1 MKDLRSSVQF
11 KDNFQSKE
19 IQMNTTTQTRTI
31 DLTNLKVESK
41 TDKVTAANVQD
52 VLRKYMLVDGF
63 DITVDLNKS
72 KGSYIH
78 DAKSGKK
85 YLDFFTYVASHPLGM
100 NHPKLDNEEFIS
112 EIGKIAVNKPSLSDI
127 YTEVQ
132 AKFVSEFFRIAVPS
146 YFKYSFFIEGGALAV
161 ENALKTA
168 FDWKVRKNF
177 ARGAKEEKGH
187 QVIHFRQ
194 AFHGRS
200 GYTLSLTNTDPTKI
214 LYFPKFNWPRID
226 NPKVTFPLNEENLSA
241 VMKAEDEAVEQIKTA
256 LMKNKDDIACLILE
270 PVQGEGGDN
279 HFRKEF
285 FIRLRQLCDE
295 NEMLMILDEV
305 QTGIAMTG
313 KMWAHMHYVQP
324 DIISFGKKTQVCGI
338 LSTDRVD
345 DIEENVFRKAS
356 RINSTW
362 GGNMVDMK
370 RFTKILEI
378 IEEENLVDNCEKA
391 GSYLQD
397 KINQLTA
404 KFPDKLSNG
413 RGIGLF
419 CAFDCKDTDMRNKVT
434 SESLRNGLLILGSG
448 DRSIRFR
455 PPINIT
461 PEEIDEG
468 TEILDKVISAL

>member
-1 MKDLRSSVQF
+1 M
-11 KDNFQSKE
+11 
-19 IQMNTTTQTRTI
+19 TTATKTRTV
-31 DLTNLKVESK
+31 DLAKLKVEERSELINA
-41 TDKVTAANVQD
+41 VNVQD

-63 DITVDLNKS
+63 DVTVDLHKS
-72 KGSYIH
+72 RGSYIH
-78 DAKSGKK
+78 DAKSGKS

-100 NHPKLDNEEFIS
+100 NHPALDNDEFIS

-132 AKFVSEFFRIAVPS
+132 AKFVSEFFRIAVPP

-177 ARGAKEEKGH
+177 EKGYKEEKGH
-187 QVIHFRQ
+187 QVIHFKE

-226 NPKVTFPLNEENLSA
+226 NPKVTYPLNEENLAA
-241 VMKAEDEAVEQIKTA
+241 VIKAEDAAVAQIKDA

-270 PVQGEGGDN
+270 PIQGEGGDN

-285 FIRLRQLCDE
+285 FLKLRELCDE

-338 LSTDRVD
+338 LSTGRVD
-345 DIEENVFRKAS
+345 EVEENVFRKAS

-378 IEEENLVDNCEKA
+378 IESENLVENCDVH
-391 GSYLQD
+391 GRYLQE
-397 KINQLTA
+397 KINALA
-404 KFPDKLSNG
+404 EKYPEKLSNG
-413 RGIGLF
+413 RGLGLF
-419 CAFDCKDTDMRNKVT
+419 CAFDCKDTEMRNKVT
-434 SESLRNGLLILGSG
+434 SEAMKNGLLILGSG
-448 DRSIRFR
+448 NRSVRFR
-455 PPINIT
+455 PPINISKS
-461 PEEIDEG
+461 EIDEG
-468 TEILDKVISAL
+468 MGILDKVISAI

>member
-1 MKDLRSSVQF
+1 MTTITETKTSTLSGIG
-11 KDNFQSKE
+11 
-19 IQMNTTTQTRTI
+19 IQ
-31 DLTNLKVESK
+31 ESNDVI
-41 TDKVTAANVQD
+41 TPANVQD
-52 VLRKYMLVDGF
+52 TLRKYMLVDGF
-63 DITVDLNKS
+63 DVTVDLNKS
-72 KGSYIH
+72 RGSYIH
-78 DAKSGKK
+78 DSKSGRD

-100 NHPKLDNEEFIS
+100 NHPKMDNDEFIA

-132 AKFVSEFFRIAVPS
+132 ANFVSEFFRIAVPS

-177 ARGAKEEKGH
+177 KKGYKEEKGH
-187 QVIHFRQ
+187 QVIHFKE

-226 NPKVTFPLNEENLSA
+226 NPKITFPLNEENLAS
-241 VMKAEDEAVEQIKTA
+241 VLKAEEKAVEQIKNA
-256 LMKNKDDIACLILE
+256 LMQNKDDIACLILE
-270 PVQGEGGDN
+270 PIQGEGGDN
-279 HFRKEF
+279 HFRREF
-285 FIRLRQLCDE
+285 FEKLRELCDE

-313 KMWAHMHYVQP
+313 KWWAHMHYIQP

-345 DIEENVFRKAS
+345 DIEENVFRKPS

-370 RFTKILEI
+370 RFTKILQI
-378 IEEENLVDNCEKA
+378 IEEEDLVSNA
-391 GSYLQD
+391 AQQGSLLQT
-397 KINQLTA
+397 KIIELTH
-404 KFPDKLSNG
+404 KYPDKLSNP
-413 RGIGLF
+413 RGLGLF
-419 CAFDCKDTDMRNKVT
+419 CAFDCKDSAMRNKVT
-434 SESLRNGLLILGSG
+434 SEAMKNGLLILGSG
-448 DRSIRFR
+448 ERSVRFR
-455 PPINIT
+455 PPVNISADEINSGI
-461 PEEIDEG
+461 
-468 TEILDKVISAL
+468 EILDKIISAI